1 VSEGGRPTAGG
12 RTYERARP
20 AKRVQVTLLRLAVR
34 SHRTGLLMT
43 ALALTIGGLLN
54 SIGFAQI
61 AGDNPAA
68 RALFAQQMELLGRQL
83 TYLLPTPAQLDTMAG
98 YLVWRWFGSAA
109 LIYAFWA
116 LLAGTGAGRGDEERG
131 LIELWL
137 SAGVSRTRLMAV
149 RVAGF
154 AAVAAVS
161 IAVMLTGTAIGA
173 AIGQEPL
180 PLGPLALQGIAIWA
194 LTLVAFGFAL
204 LVAQLVTTRRSATGI
219 AGVVV
224 LVLFMLNAAARSGID
239 VGAVRWL
246 SPFYLYER
254 STPLLRGGSLDAAA
268 TAALAVTALVLVF
281 LAVRAFVARDLGG
294 TLFRGAT
301 AKTTVEWRP
310 ARDPL
315 LRLPVLAIV
324 DQQRVWIVAWA
335 LGLALL
341 AAFLTSITKT
351 MVDALGS
358 SDVPVL
364 RAYFERAG
372 INAYADFVGVIWFS
386 TLLLL
391 ISLFVV
397 AQVNGWAADDNEGRL
412 ETILSAPV
420 SRGRVV
426 VERIAAVLVACTAV
440 VAVSSLA
447 VYLTAMSTGI
457 SLPGGRFVLASA
469 AVLPVAYAFAGIGHA
484 LAGWRPRVAVDALG
498 TLAVVGYFAQQFTP
512 LFQWPDW
519 VSNISLYALYGTP
532 MSKDDW
538 GGIATLVAIGVA
550 GTAVAIVAMARRDV
564 GR

>member
-1 VSEGGRPTAGG
+1 M
-12 RTYERARP
+12 
-20 AKRVQVTLLRLAVR
+20 TLLRLAVR
-34 SHRTGLLMT
+34 SHRTGLIMT
-43 ALALTIGGLLN
+43 ALAGTVGGLLN

-68 RALFAQQMELLGRQL
+68 RALFAQQMELLARQL
-83 TYLLPTPAQLDTMAG
+83 TYLLPAPAQLDTMAG
-98 YLVWRWFGSAA
+98 YLVWRWFGSVA
-109 LIYAFWA
+109 LIYGFWA

-137 SAGVSRTRLMAV
+137 SAGASRTRLIAA

-154 AAVAAVS
+154 AAVAAIS
-161 IAVMLTGTAIGA
+161 IAVMLAGAAIGA

-180 PLGPLALQGIAIWA
+180 PIGPLALQGVAIWI
-194 LTLVAFGFAL
+194 LTLVVFAFAL

-219 AGVVV
+219 SGILV

-239 VGAVRWL
+239 VGAIRWL

-254 STPLLRGGSLDAAA
+254 STPLLRGGSLDTLA
-268 TAALAVTALVLVF
+268 TVMLALGALALVV
-281 LAVRAFVARDLGG
+281 LAVVAFVSRDVGG
-294 TLFRGAT
+294 PLFRGAPGK
-301 AKTTVEWRP
+301 ATVKWRP

-315 LRLPVLAIV
+315 LRMPVLAIV

-341 AAFLTSITKT
+341 AGFLTSITKT
-351 MVDALGS
+351 TVDALGN
-358 SDVPVL
+358 SDIPML

-386 TLLLL
+386 TLVLL
-391 ISLFVV
+391 ISLFVAV
-397 AQVNGWAADDNEGRL
+397 QVNGWAADDAEGRL
-412 ETILSAPV
+412 EAILSAPV
-420 SRGRVV
+420 SRARVV
-426 VERIAAVLVACTAV
+426 VERITAVVVACAVL

-447 VYLTAMSTGI
+447 VYLTATSTGI
-457 SLPGGRFVLASA
+457 SLPAGRFVFASA
-469 AVLPVAYAFAGIGHA
+469 AVLPVAYAFSGLGHA
-484 LAGWRPRVAVDALG
+484 LVGWRPRIAVAILG
-498 TLAVVGYFAQQFTP
+498 ALAVVGYFAQQFAP

-519 VSNISLYALYGTP
+519 VTNISLYALYGTP

-538 GGIATLVAIGVA
+538 GGIATLIAIGLA
-550 GTAVAIVAMARRDV
+550 GTAVAIVTMRRRDV

>member
-1 VSEGGRPTAGG
+1 
-12 RTYERARP
+12 
-20 AKRVQVTLLRLAVR
+20 
-34 SHRTGLLMT
+34 MT
-43 ALALTIGGLLN
+43 ALAGTVGGLLN

-68 RALFAQQMELLGRQL
+68 RALFAQQMELLARQL
-83 TYLLPTPAQLDTMAG
+83 TYLLPAPAQLDTMAG
-98 YLVWRWFGSAA
+98 YLVWRWFGSVA
-109 LIYAFWA
+109 LIYGFWA

-137 SAGVSRTRLMAV
+137 SAGASRTRLIAA

-154 AAVAAVS
+154 AAVAAIS
-161 IAVMLTGTAIGA
+161 IAVMLAGAAIGA

-180 PLGPLALQGIAIWA
+180 PIGPLALQGVAIWI
-194 LTLVAFGFAL
+194 LTLVVFAFAL

-219 AGVVV
+219 SGILV

-239 VGAVRWL
+239 VGAIRWL

-254 STPLLRGGSLDAAA
+254 STPLLRGGSLDTLA
-268 TAALAVTALVLVF
+268 TVMLALGALVLVV
-281 LAVRAFVARDLGG
+281 LAVVAFVSRDVGG
-294 TLFRGAT
+294 PLFRGAPGK
-301 AKTTVEWRP
+301 ATVKWRP

-315 LRLPVLAIV
+315 LRMPVLAIV

-341 AAFLTSITKT
+341 AGFLTSITKT
-351 MVDALGS
+351 MVDALGN
-358 SDVPVL
+358 SDIPML

-391 ISLFVV
+391 ISLFVAV
-397 AQVNGWAADDNEGRL
+397 QVNGWAADDAEGRL
-412 ETILSAPV
+412 EAILSAPV
-420 SRGRVV
+420 SRARVV
-426 VERIAAVLVACTAV
+426 VERITAVVVACAVL

-447 VYLTAMSTGI
+447 VYLAATSAGI
-457 SLPGGRFVLASA
+457 SLPGGRFVFASA
-469 AVLPVAYAFAGIGHA
+469 AVLPVAYAFSGIGHA
-484 LAGWRPRVAVDALG
+484 LVGWRPRIAVVILG
-498 TLAVVGYFAQQFTP
+498 VLAVVGYFTQQFAP
-512 LFQWPDW
+512 MFQWPDW
-519 VSNISLYALYGTP
+519 VSNLSLYALYGTP

-538 GGIATLVAIGVA
+538 SGIATLIAIGTVGTVA
-550 GTAVAIVAMARRDV
+550 ALIVMRRRDV